1 MDRLKIFYTVAQYRS
16 FTKAA
21 EVLGLTQPAISFQIK
36 ALENEY
42 CTELF
47 ERIGRDI
54 FITDSGKTLMIY
66 AEKILS
72 ALEEADLALKES
84 NNPLKGRVNF
94 GASIVAGI
102 YILPRILGNFKRRYP
117 NVALSMKM
125 KYASARDIIVG
136 DIARNEIDFGIMV
149 EDNQAQNE
157 KDLLSIPLLKD
168 ELVFVMSPRHKFAN
182 RKILPVNEILSENL
196 ILGARNS
203 ATRNYID
210 SEFSKLGFHIT
221 PYLELEN
228 LEVIKRMV
236 EEDFGS
242 GILSWASVRSN
253 VMNKELCARRLEGV
267 KLIRNISLV
276 KRQQKTFFPATNLF
290 IDFLK
295 DAIELTAKSFI
306 FEQ

>member
-1 MDRLKIFYTVAQYRS
+1 MNRLRTFYTVAQYGS

-21 EVLGLTQPAISFQIK
+21 EVLGLTQPAVSLQIK
-36 ALENEY
+36 ALEDEY

-47 ERIGRDI
+47 ERVGRDI
-54 FITDSGKTLMIY
+54 FTTDSGKTLMIY

-72 ALEEADLALKES
+72 ALEEVNLALKECK
-84 NNPLKGRVNF
+84 NPLKGRVNF
-94 GASIVAGI
+94 GASVFAGI
-102 YILPRILGNFKRRYP
+102 YILPPILGNFKRSYPEVAFSIKIRY
-117 NVALSMKM
+117 AEDIMKG
-125 KYASARDIIVG
+125 IVG
-136 DIARNEIDFGIMV
+136 NEIDFGITG
-149 EDNQAQNE
+149 ECDEGQND
-157 KDLLSIPLLKD
+157 KTLLSVPLLKN
-168 ELVFVMSPRHKFAN
+168 ELVFVMSPRHRFAN
-182 RKILPVNEILSENL
+182 RKIIPVNEILNENL
-196 ILGARNS
+196 ILPEKYS
-203 ATRNYID
+203 ATRNFIE
-210 SEFSKLGFHIT
+210 SEFSKLGFQIT
-221 PYLELEN
+221 PYLELGN
-228 LEVIKRMV
+228 IEVIKKMV

-242 GILSWASVRSN
+242 GILSWASVRSS

>member
-1 MDRLKIFYTVAQYRS
+1 MDRLKIFYAVAQYRS

-21 EVLGLTQPAISFQIK
+21 EALGLTQPAISFQIK

-47 ERIGRDI
+47 ERIGREI

-94 GASIVAGI
+94 GASIVASI
-102 YILPRILGNFKRRYP
+102 YILPRILGDFKRRYP
-117 NVALSMKM
+117 NIALSMKM
-125 KYASARDIIVG
+125 RYASARDIIR

-149 EDNQAQNE
+149 EDDEAQNE
-157 KDLLSIPLLKD
+157 MDLLSTPLLKD
-168 ELVFVMSPRHKFAN
+168 ELVFVMSPRHRFAN
-182 RKILPVNEILSENL
+182 RKIIPVNEILSENL
-196 ILGARNS
+196 ILGASHS

-210 SEFSKLGFHIT
+210 GEFSKLGLHIT

-228 LEVIKRMV
+228 LEVIKKMV

-242 GILSWASVRSN
+242 GILSWASIRSE
-253 VMNKELCARRLEGV
+253 VMDKKLCATRLEGM
-267 KLIRNISLV
+267 KLRRNISLV
-276 KRQQKTFFPATNLF
+276 KRRQKTFFPATSLF
-290 IDFLK
+290 VDFLK
-295 DAIELTAKSFI
+295 DATELTARGFI

>member
-196 ILGARNS
+196 ILGANHS

-210 SEFSKLGFHIT
+210 GEFSKLGLHIT

-253 VMNKELCARRLEGV
+253 VMNKQLCARRLEGV